1 MKRNISFVIIS
12 VLVFYLITGC
22 STGNPTTKTSY
33 KVTDSTATQLSAV
46 TTHYKDTGVVSM
58 SSANTPQQVNILTQK
73 CNQDAK
79 LVTWAVKASDNV
91 GFTRKN
97 VADIASDYQTNHPGW
112 KVLGGINAD
121 QYYPDYGEKGH
132 ADGTDYFY
140 PQPYGCLIADGEKW
154 FAINAKPYG
163 GNGTYFAGFL
173 NNGSSDQI
181 LEGRT
186 NWAITNSS
194 RFNLSG
200 LYVTIYDGTEIIG
213 KYKIE
218 KFNEAPGEN
227 ESSLY
232 SPYVEEGSIINPYPV
247 SGTNLFVVDNAEQAY
262 VSNSITYTYKA
273 TNDQKEGRNAQNAF
287 FGKGTITSIAASVTL
302 TEGQFAID
310 TKNSDVQ
317 SALKDG
323 AKIVVQFEY
332 EGPINQVE
340 SATAYHTIMRS
351 NDRDIS
357 SASPYNTQRYPRS
370 FFGRKADGTMVLIAV
385 DGSQADKGMP
395 GTNQYEGCGLLRY
408 YGVTEA
414 YQMDGGGSVTM
425 VVRQDDDFVVVN
437 SPSGGSPR
445 KVLSALLFVVRE

>member
-1 MKRNISFVIIS
+1 MKRIISLIIIS
-12 VLVFYLITGC
+12 VLIFYLITGC
-22 STGNPTTKTSY
+22 STGNPTTKAIY
-33 KVTDSTATQLSAV
+33 KVTESKATQLSAV
-46 TTHYKDTGVVSM
+46 TTHYKDTGVASM
-58 SSANTPQQVNILTQK
+58 GSANTPQQVNILTQK

-79 LVTWAVKASDNV
+79 LVTWAVKDSDNV

-97 VADIASDYQTNHPGW
+97 VADIAKDYETNHPGW

-121 QYYPDYGEKGH
+121 QYYPIYGVRGH
-132 ADGTDYFY
+132 ADGSDYFY

-163 GNGTYFAGFL
+163 GNGTYLAGFL

-186 NWAITNSS
+186 NWSITGSS

-200 LYVTIYDGTEIIG
+200 LYVTIYNGSEITG

-232 SPYVEEGSIINPYPV
+232 SPYVQEGPTIPSLQV
-247 SGTNLFVVDNAEQAY
+247 DGANLFVVVDAEQAY

-287 FGKGTITSIAASVTL
+287 FGKGTISAITSSVTL
-302 TEGQFAID
+302 DKQDFAID
-310 TKNSDVQ
+310 TNNSDLKN
-317 SALKDG
+317 ALKIG
-323 AKIVVQFEY
+323 TKIVVQFEY
-332 EGPINQVE
+332 EGPINEVE

-351 NDRDIS
+351 NDRDVPSTS
-357 SASPYNTQRYPRS
+357 SYNTQRYPRS

-385 DGSQADKGMP
+385 DGSQADKGMT
-395 GTNQYEGCGLLRY
+395 GTNQYEGCGLLRH

-425 VVRQDDDFVVVN
+425 VVRKDDEFVIVN

-445 KVLSALLFVVRE
+445 EVLSALLFVVRE